1 MLQTEGVDG
10 EGIAVYLVDERPGV
24 GDVDMSNTGAAEG
37 MTGGLLLALQS
48 LNADRTEISAHSSMK
63 EILLVIAVIVL
74 VALMDFVL
82 LLKLLVSKPNLPV
95 AWKMIH
101 AMSI

>member
-1 MLQTEGVDG
+1 MNN
-10 EGIAVYLVDERPGV
+10 I
-24 GDVDMSNTGAAEG
+24 GAAEV
-37 MTGGLLLALQS
+37 MSGGLLLPLLALQS
-48 LNADRTEISAHSSMK
+48 LNADRMKISAHSSTK
-63 EILLVIAVIVL
+63 EILLVTVVRAA

-82 LLKLLVSKPNLPV
+82 LLKLLVSKPSLLV